1 MLKPVNQESQIEREI
16 RPLAFCSVVI
26 IFISLVTV
34 HFYRLVLN
42 LDTGFALFCFFDM
55 VEILLFTIF
64 VTMCPGIP
72 DPRCGSD
79 AKWAYFLSGMAPVA
93 TVIKKH
99 IYWEIA
105 F

>member
-1 MLKPVNQESQIEREI
+1 MLKPVNRESQIGFGF
-16 RPLAFCSVVI
+16 LFGCNYFHQFSNGTFLSVG
-26 IFISLVTV
+26 SE
-34 HFYRLVLN
+34 

-79 AKWAYFLSGMAPVA
+79 AK
-93 TVIKKH
+93 
-99 IYWEIA
+99 
-105 F
+105 